1 MASNFTD
8 DERKER
14 IILVGEYF
22 LSHPDSSTRK
32 IAEYFSSIENGFKI
46 SNATVCQYINIY
58 KDMVSSDKSI
68 IIDRNVNSNRP
79 ESVESETVRNRV
91 MFFVSLMLD
100 HDMTIQDISECTGV
114 SYWIVYRD
122 LADRLSKIDIDLY
135 NKVSILMNERKLENL
150 KRGK

>member
-8 DERKER
+8 EERKER

-22 LSHPDSSTRK
+22 LNHPDSSTRK

-46 SNATVCQYINIY
+46 SNATVCQYIKIY
-58 KDMVSSDKSI
+58 KDMVSSDKSV
-68 IIDRNVNSNRP
+68 IIDYNVNSNRP
-79 ESVESETVRNRV
+79 ESVESEAVRNRV
-91 MFFVSLMLD
+91 MYFVSLMLE

-122 LADRLSKIDIDLY
+122 LTDRLSKIDDDLY